1 MKNHTK
7 YLKKHLLFAGIF
19 IFSAISFGFVEF
31 NKETTTSK
39 KITICHVPPGNPDN
53 CHEIKISK
61 NALQAHLNH
70 GDRLVCYNQRDLIDA
85 LDLLNVSEVSVVRDI
100 LIINF

>member
-7 YLKKHLLFAGIF
+7 YLKKQLFFAGIF
-19 IFSAISFGFVEF
+19 IFSVISFGFVEF
-31 NKETTTSK
+31 HKETPLSQ

-53 CHEIKISK
+53 CHEIRIST

-70 GDRLVCYNQRDLIDA
+70 GDRLVCNSQADVIIA
-85 LDLLNVSEVSVVRDI
+85 KDLLGVIDIDDIRDI
-100 LIINF
+100 VIINS